1 MNFYKKYLL
10 PRWLDYAMQRESFM
24 EERPEVAK
32 HASGVVLEIGFGSGL
47 NLPFYKNVTKFY
59 ALDPSV
65 SLHELAKQNIEKVS
79 FLVEH
84 IQASAEKIP
93 LPDSSVDAVV
103 STWTMCSIPDIDA
116 ALGEVRRVLKPEGK
130 FAFIEHGKSPKIFW
144 QTLQNI
150 ITPISKLFTGGCNL
164 NREMDKLIAQNGLQ
178 IVDLMKFPEKGRPL
192 NFVYKG
198 VAVIKRK

>member
-1 MNFYKKYLL
+1 
-10 PRWLDYAMQRESFM
+10 MQRESFM